1 MLVFPAH
8 MNRIISLDQKSGVVV
23 VEPGLNYGRLQQT
36 LQTHERFLPPYPASI
51 EYSTIGG
58 AVGNNAAGE
67 KSVKYGVTKDYV
79 KSLRVVL
86 ANGEVIETGRITKR
100 ELSKKL
106 GLTTFEGEVYRSLD
120 KLIEE
125 NRSTIDKT
133 VRETTKNTAGYNI
146 FDVKRRDG
154 SFDLTPLLVGA
165 QGTLGVITEITC
177 ETEAH
182 NPETVVFAAY
192 FDSIQAACDATAA
205 LKALPN
211 IPSAI
216 EFVDGRLL
224 NIVNQLNPNQL
235 KSILPEQLPKAVLI
249 VELDDAN
256 DRRRKRNVKR
266 IHQIFEKNA
275 RDYREAS
282 RPSEQSELWKIRHA
296 SANLLAY
303 SEGQSKAIPII
314 EDGIVP
320 LDKLAEFV
328 ESVYAL
334 FDTLKLDVALWGHA
348 GDGNLHVQPFLDIN
362 QLGDK
367 QKAFKLMDEYYA
379 LVIRLGGSTS
389 GQHNDGR
396 VRANYLQKMYGED
409 VYALFQKIKQIF
421 DPFGLLN
428 PGVKLA
434 STNEDMRSSLRS
446 NYSLDYL
453 YKHMPRS

>member
-1 MLVFPAH
+1 
-8 MNRIISLDQKSGVVV
+8 
-23 VEPGLNYGRLQQT
+23 
-36 LQTHERFLPPYPASI
+36 
-51 EYSTIGG
+51 
-58 AVGNNAAGE
+58 
-67 KSVKYGVTKDYV
+67 
-79 KSLRVVL
+79 
-86 ANGEVIETGRITKR
+86 
-100 ELSKKL
+100 
-106 GLTTFEGEVYRSLD
+106 
-120 KLIEE
+120 
-125 NRSTIDKT
+125 
-133 VRETTKNTAGYNI
+133 
-146 FDVKRRDG
+146 
-154 SFDLTPLLVGA
+154 
-165 QGTLGVITEITC
+165 
-177 ETEAH
+177 
-182 NPETVVFAAY
+182 
-192 FDSIQAACDATAA
+192 
-205 LKALPN
+205 
-211 IPSAI
+211 
-216 EFVDGRLL
+216 
-224 NIVNQLNPNQL
+224 
-235 KSILPEQLPKAVLI
+235 VLI

>member
-1 MLVFPAH
+1 
-8 MNRIISLDQKSGVVV
+8 
-23 VEPGLNYGRLQQT
+23 
-36 LQTHERFLPPYPASI
+36 
-51 EYSTIGG
+51 
-58 AVGNNAAGE
+58 
-67 KSVKYGVTKDYV
+67 
-79 KSLRVVL
+79 
-86 ANGEVIETGRITKR
+86 
-100 ELSKKL
+100 
-106 GLTTFEGEVYRSLD
+106 
-120 KLIEE
+120 
-125 NRSTIDKT
+125 
-133 VRETTKNTAGYNI
+133 
-146 FDVKRRDG
+146 
-154 SFDLTPLLVGA
+154 
-165 QGTLGVITEITC
+165 
-177 ETEAH
+177 
-182 NPETVVFAAY
+182 
-192 FDSIQAACDATAA
+192 
-205 LKALPN
+205 
-211 IPSAI
+211 
-216 EFVDGRLL
+216 
-224 NIVNQLNPNQL
+224 
-235 KSILPEQLPKAVLI
+235 
-249 VELDDAN
+249 
-256 DRRRKRNVKR
+256 
-266 IHQIFEKNA
+266 
-275 RDYREAS
+275 
-282 RPSEQSELWKIRHA
+282 
-296 SANLLAY
+296 LAY